1 VKKINA
7 KLPKPKIT
15 FDRVGQIWF
24 TLKEVIKLVFKENPK
39 LLTLVF
45 VLNGIWGLS
54 SVPTF
59 YLEKLIID
67 KLIAGVGIS
76 NWQPILYSILI
87 LVAVSLLLSLFRNFL
102 SSYIGFLRRNL
113 SRFFDAEIDALIG
126 KKMTELD
133 LSTIEN
139 PGFKDRF
146 NKVERESG
154 RRAWQ
159 LMMPLSDIPNYLVGF
174 ISATLVLVLVSPL
187 VSIGVILFSLP
198 RFFINSRFIKKEY
211 KLHSD
216 LSPLHRIW
224 GWISYYLR
232 RNRNYMEMKILD
244 LPEYLTKKMKD
255 TVKVILQKQMEI
267 SKKREISSF
276 IGFLPLNLY
285 EMIISTFLV
294 FWVIIGKIT
303 VGSFQL
309 YLRSLRSAEQNL
321 SSLVSSFLEIY
332 ENYIYVTDLV
342 WLLELEVEGKH
353 TVRNEIIEDK
363 NISIEFNNVWFK
375 YTTGQ
380 KWILKDISFSIKPG
394 EKIAI
399 VGENGVGKST
409 LIKLLAGF
417 YLPTKGDI
425 FICGKNLKNVNLR
438 QWRNQ
443 LAVLFQ
449 DFELYP
455 FTVREAIGYGDI
467 PRMDD
472 IDSIQEVAK
481 KTGIHKFVE
490 ELSLKYDNPLSPD
503 FEHGVHPS
511 TGQWQRIGISRIL
524 FRISA
529 KVLILDEPT
538 SNVDPEAEEKI
549 FAELKNIAKDKVMI
563 FVTQRFSTV
572 KIADRIFVVDKG
584 EIRETG
590 THSQLM
596 SLSGRYARL
605 FTLQAEAYINSV

>member
-1 VKKINA
+1 MKKINPD
-7 KLPKPKIT
+7 LSKPKFT
-15 FDRVGQIWF
+15 LDRVGQIWF

-211 KLHSD
+211 ELHSD

-294 FWVIIGKIT
+294 FWVIVGKIT
-303 VGSFQL
+303 CTHGNKGAVRVVFDKGLPGQ
-309 YLRSLRSAEQNL
+309 SL
-321 SSLVSSFLEIY
+321 
-332 ENYIYVTDLV
+332 
-342 WLLELEVEGKH
+342 G
-353 TVRNEIIEDK
+353 
-363 NISIEFNNVWFK
+363 
-375 YTTGQ
+375 
-380 KWILKDISFSIKPG
+380 
-394 EKIAI
+394 
-399 VGENGVGKST
+399 
-409 LIKLLAGF
+409 
-417 YLPTKGDI
+417 
-425 FICGKNLKNVNLR
+425 
-438 QWRNQ
+438 
-443 LAVLFQ
+443 
-449 DFELYP
+449 
-455 FTVREAIGYGDI
+455 
-467 PRMDD
+467 
-472 IDSIQEVAK
+472 QEV
-481 KTGIHKFVE
+481 
-490 ELSLKYDNPLSPD
+490 
-503 FEHGVHPS
+503 
-511 TGQWQRIGISRIL
+511 
-524 FRISA
+524 
-529 KVLILDEPT
+529 
-538 SNVDPEAEEKI
+538 KI
-549 FAELKNIAKDKVMI
+549 E
-563 FVTQRFSTV
+563 
-572 KIADRIFVVDKG
+572 
-584 EIRETG
+584 
-590 THSQLM
+590 
-596 SLSGRYARL
+596 
-605 FTLQAEAYINSV
+605 